1 MGTSPGSRTLLSRA
15 ETLLLPGRGTS
26 RGSRSPAPRSIGRY
40 EVRGLLGEG
49 AMGRVYR
56 AYDPGRD
63 REVAIKVLKAP
74 FLADVRAR
82 RRFWRE
88 AELANRFAHPAF
100 VAVYDVSEDHI
111 VLELVEGES
120 LAGRLIRTGPLP
132 PSEALDVL
140 SRVAGALDYI
150 HSRGIVHRDIK
161 PSNVMLAP
169 SGRVRITDFGVAH
182 LAWDPM
188 TRSGEMIGSPGYMSP
203 EQITRGEVEPASDR
217 HALAVVAYEALT
229 GGPAFRAE
237 SLGRLLERIVRE
249 MPASAASVNRSLPTA
264 LDAVFE
270 TGLAKD
276 PRDRHPSN
284 RAFVRA
290 LARALESRSL
300 SRSLWSWLTGRSR
313 AQTPSPR
320 RGQADPYARTA
331 RGRGGNQVL
340 K

>member
-1 MGTSPGSRTLLSRA
+1 
-15 ETLLLPGRGTS
+15 
-26 RGSRSPAPRSIGRY
+26 
-40 EVRGLLGEG
+40 
-49 AMGRVYR
+49 MGRVYR
-56 AYDPGRD
+56 AYDPENG

-74 FLADVRAR
+74 FLSDERAR

-100 VAVYDVSEDHI
+100 VAVHDVAEDHI
-111 VLELVEGES
+111 VLELVDGES
-120 LAGRLIRTGPLP
+120 LAARLVRTGPLP

-188 TRSGEMIGSPGYMSP
+188 TRSGEMMGSPGYMSP

-229 GGPAFRAE
+229 GVPAFRAP

-249 MPASAASVNRSLPTA
+249 IPASAASVNPSLPAA

-270 TGLAKD
+270 TALAKN
-276 PRDRHPSN
+276 PRDRHTSN

-290 LARALESRSL
+290 LAKALESRSVA
-300 SRSLWSWLTGRSR
+300 RSLWSWLAGRSR
-313 AQTPSPR
+313 AEPPSPR
-320 RGQADPYARTA
+320 RRQADPYARTD
-331 RGRGGNQVL
+331 RGKG
-340 K
+340 KA

>member
-1 MGTSPGSRTLLSRA
+1 VGTHPGSRTLLSWA
-15 ETLLLPGRGTS
+15 DTLSLPGRGPNRVS
-26 RGSRSPAPRSIGRY
+26 PSPAPRRIGRY

-56 AYDPGRD
+56 AYDPGTD

-74 FLADVRAR
+74 FFADARVR

-100 VAVYDVSEDHI
+100 VAVHDLAEDHI
-111 VLELVEGES
+111 VLELVSGES
-120 LAGRLIRTGPLP
+120 LAARLARTGPLP
-132 PSEALDVL
+132 PSETLDVL

-169 SGRVRITDFGVAH
+169 GGRVRITDFGVAH
-182 LAWDPM
+182 LAWDPI

-203 EQITRGEVEPASDR
+203 EQITHGEVQPASDR
-217 HALAVVAYEALT
+217 HALAVVAYEILT
-229 GGPAFRAE
+229 GVPAFQAP

-249 MPASAASVNRSLPTA
+249 MPASAASLNPSLPAA
-264 LDAVFE
+264 LDAVFK
-270 TGLAKD
+270 TALAKN
-276 PRDRHPSN
+276 PGDRHTSN

-290 LARALESRSL
+290 LAKALEARPVA
-300 SRSLWSWLTGRSR
+300 RSLWSWLTGRSR
-313 AQTPSPR
+313 AQPASPR
-320 RGQADPYARTA
+320 RREADPYART
-331 RGRGGNQVL
+331 RTGRGKGRGFA
-340 K
+340 